1 MTSQEEPKKTEAT
14 EQHDKMRIAA
24 LEAEKA
30 KLEQELRHREEM
42 MNNLFSFIHSN
53 SKKEI

>member
-1 MTSQEEPKKTEAT
+1 MMSQQEPKKSEAT
-14 EQHDKMRIAA
+14 EQEDKLRIAT

-53 SKKEI
+53 SKKEN

>member
-1 MTSQEEPKKTEAT
+1 MNPLETPQDNPALDPEA
-14 EQHDKMRIAA
+14 KARIAE
-24 LEAEKA
+24 LEAEKK

-53 SKKEI
+53 SK

>member
-1 MTSQEEPKKTEAT
+1 MTSQGAPKKIDAP
-14 EQHDKMRIAA
+14 EQEDKLRIAA

-53 SKKEI
+53 SK